1 VVDTVIE
8 SELLSTMVLYR
19 PNDSNYLWVRP
30 YQMFTS
36 EVTRDGVTYT
46 RFTYI
51 GETLSEPTKN
61 GAI

>member
-36 EVTRDGVTYT
+36 EVTRDGVTYQT
-46 RFTYI
+46 KKT
-51 GETLSEPTKN
+51 EPSRLRSRY
-61 GAI
+61 